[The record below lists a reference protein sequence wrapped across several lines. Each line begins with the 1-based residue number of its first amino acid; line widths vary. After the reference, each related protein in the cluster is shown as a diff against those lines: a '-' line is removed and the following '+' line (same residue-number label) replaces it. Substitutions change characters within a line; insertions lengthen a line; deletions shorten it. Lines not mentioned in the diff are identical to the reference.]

1 MPLLRRTYASLS
13 LEFTTP
19 SHPSVN
25 MHDASALSVPSAPFP
40 APALQPK
47 AGKPMPLRRT
57 YASLSLDTTPSH
69 PSVNMHD
76 TSVLSVPSAPF
87 PAPALQ
93 PKAGKP
99 IPLRR
104 TYASLSLDTTP
115 SHPSVNMYDTAL
127 QPKVGKPVVKFP
139 STRLRSP
146 LLSSRQSTLHRRFSH
161 VRVDG
166 QKFPHFKRG
175 LNLYRQVLRREFLR
189 ATKKAKINNVEAH
202 TT

>member
-1 MPLLRRTYASLS
+1 MCMRQYMHIYKFQLSKVQFPSLDTLLRQHLVVDFAFDMPLLRRTYASLS

-25 MHDASALSVPSAPFP
+25 MHDASA
-40 APALQPK
+40 
-47 AGKPMPLRRT
+47 
-57 YASLSLDTTPSH
+57 
-69 PSVNMHD
+69 
-76 TSVLSVPSAPF
+76 LSVPSAPF

>member
-1 MPLLRRTYASLS
+1 MCMRQYMHIYKFQLSKVQFPSLDTLLRQHLVVDFAFDMPLLRRTYASLS

-47 AGKPMPLRRT
+47 AGKPM
-57 YASLSLDTTPSH
+57 
-69 PSVNMHD
+69 
-76 TSVLSVPSAPF
+76 
-87 PAPALQ
+87 
-93 PKAGKP
+93 
-99 IPLRR
+99 PLRR